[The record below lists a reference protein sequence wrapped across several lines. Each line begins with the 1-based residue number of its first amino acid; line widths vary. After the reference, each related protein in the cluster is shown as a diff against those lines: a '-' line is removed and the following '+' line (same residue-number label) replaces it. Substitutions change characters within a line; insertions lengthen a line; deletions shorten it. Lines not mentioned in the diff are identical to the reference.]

1 MIEVVPYSGTPNW
14 MNFVGAQGLRPENCP
29 GKELASGRS
38 ILLESSDLCRGEVKV
53 NWNRDSGLHLE
64 SLANVNHILA

>member
-29 GKELASGRS
+29 GKELP
-38 ILLESSDLCRGEVKV
+38 
-53 NWNRDSGLHLE
+53 
-64 SLANVNHILA
+64 